1 MVRPLFYR
9 TDSHRSGLEDVKRRH
24 GTNGKSE
31 VTERGP
37 CSAAVASPF
46 FTLLQLSHVL
56 YSLYISHRVLY
67 NSRFVRVEYWSRRP
81 RDCEKMALN
90 GKRGNLINHFS
101 IHF

>member
-37 CSAAVASPF
+37 CFAAVASPF
-46 FTLLQLSHVL
+46 FTLLQFSHVL

-67 NSRFVRVEYWSRRP
+67 NSRSVRVDYWSRRP
-81 RDCEKMALN
+81 GDGEKTALN
-90 GKRGNLINHFS
+90 GKRVNPI
-101 IHF
+101 IHFD